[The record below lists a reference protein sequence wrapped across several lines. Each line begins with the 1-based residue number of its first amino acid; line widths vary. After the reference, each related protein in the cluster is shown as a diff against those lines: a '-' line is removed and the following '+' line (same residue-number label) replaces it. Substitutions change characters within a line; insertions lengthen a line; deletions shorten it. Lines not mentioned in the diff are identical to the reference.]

1 MPTILNPSQHFSSV
15 CFAAHFMVFK
25 SEVEWYSITEMK
37 QSDVNGLYQCQKKGI
52 YQASVK
58 GRKGKWALSLS
69 VNAALNTC
77 FSPSHLCIFFIVS
90 FFIFNFT
97 AKAQIQLCMYFG
109 HPPRPPRKCQ
119 HLRLRWSGLVSIVC
133 WNHGGTAR
141 AVAPRRGSR
150 CVRACIMRTVGI
162 CNFLLLSHHAAPC
175 TWKSGWQ
182 SVSVR
187 GVERI
192 YERAMKWTR
201 DLANVRAHGC
211 VGKQVKHDPSFPHLH
226 NPVPPHASE

>member
-1 MPTILNPSQHFSSV
+1 MN
-15 CFAAHFMVFK
+15 
-25 SEVEWYSITEMK
+25 

-58 GRKGKWALSLS
+58 GRMGKWALSLS

-77 FSPSHLCIFFIVS
+77 FSPSCLCIFLVFS

-97 AKAQIQLCMYFG
+97 AKAQIQLCVYYG
-109 HPPRPPRKCQ
+109 HPPSPTWEVPVNAMVR
-119 HLRLRWSGLVSIVC
+119 VSQYC
-133 WNHGGTAR
+133 LLESRGTAR
-141 AVAPRRGSR
+141 AEAPHRGSR
-150 CVRACIMRTVGI
+150 CVRACMMRTVGI

-175 TWKSGWQ
+175 TWKSGLE

-187 GVERI
+187 GVEQI

-201 DLANVRAHGC
+201 DLANVRVHGC
-211 VGKQVKHDPSFPHLH
+211 VGKQVNHHPSFPQLH
-226 NPVPPHASE
+226 NPVPSHATQ